1 VKLSSQHLRD
11 SQVAPADQIKDN
23 NLLCAAAKHIS
34 LILNAIQMACAVR
47 TSKASIVIRNQGWHI
62 TVPPILILTIQLE
75 FSGRRSVLKVF
86 VSELPLED
94 L

>member
-11 SQVAPADQIKDN
+11 LKVAPADQIEDN
-23 NLLCAAAKHIS
+23 DSLCAAVKHIS

-47 TSKASIVIRNQGWHI
+47 TSKASNVNGNQGWHS
-62 TVPPILILTIQLE
+62 TVPLMLILTIQLE
-75 FSGRRSVLKVF
+75 FSGRRSVLKVL